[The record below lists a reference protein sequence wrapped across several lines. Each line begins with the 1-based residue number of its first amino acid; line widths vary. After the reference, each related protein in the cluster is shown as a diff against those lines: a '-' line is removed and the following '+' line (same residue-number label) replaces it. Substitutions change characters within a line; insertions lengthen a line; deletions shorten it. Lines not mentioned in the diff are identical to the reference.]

1 MFLEDGF
8 QGLSTLFAAFTVLY
22 KDIYINLVVV
32 VNGDFFVDKSFFTNR
47 LNGLR
52 RLQVGRKALYPV
64 GIVVG

>member
-22 KDIYINLVVV
+22 KDIYINLVVI
-32 VNGDFFVDKSFFTNR
+32 VNGDFFVDNSVFINR

-52 RLQVGRKALYPV
+52 RLQVGSKTLYPV
-64 GIVVG
+64 GIIVG